1 MSNPS
6 MSPTYAEALT
16 SFDQGYIAFL
26 AAFAQAPDEA
36 LAYVPPGDEYA
47 LGVLPLHL
55 QDPLRRYTALL
66 RQMLRANFGEV
77 DLSADPEREAREAR
91 WHAELVAQRPTGADR
106 PGMLAG
112 LAATHQEAR
121 AALVALDEA
130 TGARTAPVIYSAGS
144 APYPTSARNI
154 LGWLTDHY
162 QEHITQTQAML
173 AEWRAQMRV

>member
-1 MSNPS
+1 MSNQP
-6 MSPTYAEALT
+6 MSLTYAEAL
-16 SFDQGYIAFL
+16 SGFEQGYTAFL

-36 LAYVPPGDEYA
+36 LAYLPPGDEYA

-66 RQMLRANFGEV
+66 RQMLRANFGEI
-77 DLSADPEREAREAR
+77 DLSADPERAARAAR

-112 LAATHQEAR
+112 LAAAHQEAR
-121 AALVALDEA
+121 AELAGLDEA
-130 TGARTAPVIYSAGS
+130 TSAQTAPVIYSAGS
-144 APYPTSARNI
+144 APYPTSARDI

-173 AEWRAQMRV
+173 TEWRAQSQK